1 MDVARIG
8 VHRRRYCK
16 ANAARSQEVCENG
29 LGLAQSHEQSRRS
42 GVRRLVLLD
51 RATSQQLP
59 SLFGELEKCQKSL
72 EGYLEQKRKKFPR
85 FCFVSNPLLLLILF
99 RGSDPAAV
107 QQYYEKIFDSI
118 VHVVHERPMSATAD
132 TKSSSAAATAA
143 NPSAK
148 RNIVEIKSLVR
159 WWATMKKRFRWYN
172 PCS

>member
-72 EGYLEQKRKKFPR
+72 EGYLEQKRKSSRAFASFPTR
-85 FCFVSNPLLLLILF
+85 CCCSFCFEDPTQQQSSSTTRKSLTVSSTLSTNVPCQRQQIRNRLLLQL
-99 RGSDPAAV
+99 P
-107 QQYYEKIFDSI
+107 QQIQAQ
-118 VHVVHERPMSATAD
+118 SAISL
-132 TKSSSAAATAA
+132 KSS
-143 NPSAK
+143 
-148 RNIVEIKSLVR
+148 R
-159 WWATMKKRFRWYN
+159 WCVGGQR
-172 PCS
+172 